1 MQPEND
7 RGVEVPPKPAADIQL
22 DITGD
27 WTATRPDGGKIGLG
41 VKQDGGFVWS
51 VADKA
56 GKKDSFDGTFS
67 LEDNVLILERKSGG
81 ALMGRVT
88 ALADNKFQF
97 KVLGGGDTDPGLTF
111 TK

>member
-1 MQPEND
+1 M
-7 RGVEVPPKPAADIQL
+7 EVSKPPADIQL

-41 VKQDGGFVWS
+41 IKQDGGFVWS
-51 VADKA
+51 VTDKG

-67 LEDNVLILERKSGG
+67 LEDNVLILERTSGARADGPRDG
-81 ALMGRVT
+81 ACRQQVPVQGPGRWRHR
-88 ALADNKFQF
+88 
-97 KVLGGGDTDPGLTF
+97 PGLTF